1 MFKRFDTPREFKICM
16 YCPNGNEFISFEKV
30 ESDFDLAV
38 TIESIFDTE
47 YNNVYEIQFV
57 EDTTHEMKK
66 WLLVKNGVTIGYM
79 EEI

>member
-1 MFKRFDTPREFKICM
+1 MSLFHLKRFLWPI
-16 YCPNGNEFISFEKV
+16 PSL
-30 ESDFDLAV
+30 S
-38 TIESIFDTE
+38 ESIFDTE